1 LTARHSYQEAKAKT
15 SIVEKTDGVFDD
27 NGESGRSMDG
37 WMEAAHISRLGSLE
51 KKIPLSALIWSH
63 PPPSTPTARGG
74 GGGRKTLKSQVTRIP
89 FNFVCREELL

>member
-37 WMEAAHISRLGSLE
+37 WMEAAHISRLGIALKRKSLFLLLSGH
-51 KKIPLSALIWSH
+51 IRRRRRPLH
-63 PPPSTPTARGG
+63 G
-74 GGGRKTLKSQVTRIP
+74 
-89 FNFVCREELL
+89 EEEEEGKR